1 MTHRA
6 NGLAKLPPAIFLV
19 GPTASGKTEL
29 AFALCREFP
38 CEIISVDS
46 AQVFRHMNIGT
57 AKPDATMLAKYP
69 HRLIDLI
76 DPTERYSAARFCT
89 DALAAMKEITDLGRI
104 PLLVGGTM
112 LYVKALREGLA
123 ELPVADANV
132 RTAIDLDAKTRGWPA
147 MHAELARL
155 DAATAARLKP
165 TDSQRI
171 QRALEVIQISGRA
184 MSSIFSEQSATP
196 LPYQCLALALIPSSR
211 TELHQRIANRF
222 DAMLENG
229 LVDEVIALRKKYSLS
244 DDLPS
249 MRCVGYRQV
258 WEMLEGTASK
268 IEMRERGVFATRQF
282 AKRQLTWLRSMPEME
297 TLDALDVE
305 MTSMA
310 KARVAEFLASWC

>member
-1 MTHRA
+1 MT
-6 NGLAKLPPAIFLV
+6 NSLKTLPPVIFLV

-46 AQVFRHMNIGT
+46 AQVFREMNIGT
-57 AKPDATMLAKYP
+57 AKPDALTLAKYP
-69 HRLIDLI
+69 HHLIDLI
-76 DPTERYSAARFCT
+76 GPTERYSAARFCT
-89 DALAAMKEITDLGRI
+89 DALAAMKQITEAGRI

-112 LYVKALREGLA
+112 LYVKALRDGLA
-123 ELPVADANV
+123 ELPVADTSIRA
-132 RTAIDLDAKTRGWPA
+132 AIERDAKTRGWPA

-184 MSSIFSEQSATP
+184 MSSIFSEQTATP
-196 LPYQCLALALIPSSR
+196 LPYQCLALALVPSSR
-211 TELHQRIANRF
+211 AVLHQRIANRF
-222 DAMLENG
+222 DAMLTSG
-229 LVDEVIALRKKYSLS
+229 LVDEVIALRKQYSLTA
-244 DDLPS
+244 DMPS

-258 WEMLEGTASK
+258 WEMLEGTAPQAAL
-268 IEMRERGVFATRQF
+268 RERGIFATRQF

-305 MTSMA
+305 MTAMA
-310 KARVAEFLASWC
+310 KARVAEFLASWCW